1 MQLTAQKA
9 MQAHIQALFLH
20 PLFSHTRSFSSV
32 SQSTQCGVNTK
43 VVVQYSSCSD
53 ISKFSPANAGWAVV
67 SWLRRCCWLFQWD
80 VSVVILSY
88 HNDLIPWEERIF
100 QTLRAALCTR
110 AGSGQ

>member
-1 MQLTAQKA
+1 M
-9 MQAHIQALFLH
+9 
-20 PLFSHTRSFSSV
+20 

-88 HNDLIPWEERIF
+88 HNDLIPWEIKEDF
-100 QTLRAALCTR
+100 KH
-110 AGSGQ
+110 SGQRCAHEQQVGSKCGVGTVEVTVRSWCLAERCLWR